1 MCPSRGPGG
10 GSFLRKRKA
19 RLNCK
24 SSASQSFLLRTR
36 AFYNHRT
43 QEPRMKAIA
52 LAIATSILTAIPALA
67 EEPTFK
73 CNITG
78 STNDGWEIKVTNS
91 LRPYHSCT
99 AECTLTLN

>member
-1 MCPSRGPGG
+1 
-10 GSFLRKRKA
+10 
-19 RLNCK
+19 
-24 SSASQSFLLRTR
+24 
-36 AFYNHRT
+36 
-43 QEPRMKAIA
+43 MKAIA

-78 STNDGWEIKVTNS
+78 SANDGWEIKVTNS

-99 AECTLTLN
+99 AECTLTLNEGGQTTRSCSTGIPSGVTDMLMCGETLAKGAPLKDPAVTGSCS